1 MGQLHY
7 KLVLVLQSETSII
20 IKYGNFASLP
30 RKRGSITNWAQIIY
44 YRMELSLLQSG
55 KKLFRKMGYKMRQI
69 LLESRE
75 ALYS

>member
-7 KLVLVLQSETSII
+7 KLELVLQSEISII
-20 IKYGNFASLP
+20 INQGNFASLSS
-30 RKRGSITNWAQIIY
+30 KRGSIANWTQIIY
-44 YRMELSLLQSG
+44 YRMEQSLLQSG
-55 KKLFRKMGYKMRQI
+55 KKLFHKMGYKMGQI